1 MMRASSLQGMDDRA
15 CSAAHWRLGRPLIAA
30 LLACASLAAPAS
42 AADRRFAV
50 VVGFNGSDDATLSP
64 LAYADDDALRYG
76 ELFGNFAEQV
86 ETLTTPDAETRGLW
100 GDAHDAAPTRA
111 AVLGALSRTHEA
123 MRAAR
128 AAGDRAIL
136 FFVYS
141 GHGNYDAEGRGYVHL
156 ADGRFTTRDLY
167 RHVIAESE
175 GAPVV
180 LVVDACNAAL
190 LVHSR
195 GAPERR
201 PAGET
206 MLRLESWPNVG
217 VILASSAVA
226 ETHEWG
232 RYLAGIFSHEVRS
245 ALLGPAD
252 LNDDGRITFGELAS
266 FVAAANARVT
276 NPAVRITPYIRPP
289 LDDPELAL
297 VDLATARF
305 PARIRVGDGVV
316 GKAHLVDDDLVRL
329 ADFHKSAGEHFW
341 LSLPHA
347 GPYVL
352 VFDTTEYLVSAGA
365 SGPLELGELERRERT
380 VLSARGAGS
389 DYFERTLF
397 KQPFGRDYAWRY
409 LAGDYLPGLEVR
421 RLVERP
427 WYENGPAWGL
437 AGSGAAAL
445 AGGLG
450 LSLAARARERE
461 ASDPD
466 TFGDR
471 RARLNDDIDRFQTAA
486 WVMYGVGGA
495 AVLGSALWFALDR
508 PVAEERYMPPL
519 EVSVTPGGVTL
530 RRDF

>member
-1 MMRASSLQGMDDRA
+1 MSSSKSA
-15 CSAAHWRLGRPLIAA
+15 CTRWVF
-30 LLACASLAAPAS
+30 ASLLTAVALGAPRAD

-50 VVGFNGSDDATLSP
+50 VVGYNGSDDATLAP

-76 ELFGNFAEQV
+76 ELLGNLAERV
-86 ETLTTPDAETRGLW
+86 ETLTAADAESRTLW
-100 GDAHDAAPTRA
+100 GRPATTAPTRQ
-111 AVLGALSRTHEA
+111 AVLSALQRTHEA
-123 MRAAR
+123 MARAK
-128 AAGDRAIL
+128 AAGDRPIL
-136 FFVYS
+136 YFVYS

-156 ADGRFTTRDLY
+156 SDGRFTTRDLY

-175 GAPVV
+175 GAPVI

-206 MLRLESWPNVG
+206 TLRLESWPNVG

-232 RYLAGIFSHEVRS
+232 KYLSGIFSHEVRS

-252 LNDDGRITFGELAS
+252 INDDGLITFGELAA

-276 NPAVRITPYIRPP
+276 NPTIRITPYIRPP

-297 VDLATARF
+297 VDLGASRF
-305 PARIRVGDGVV
+305 PARIRVSESFV
-316 GKAHLVDDDLVRL
+316 GKAHLVDDNLVRQ
-329 ADFHKSAGEHFW
+329 ADFHKTAGERFW
-341 LSLPHA
+341 LSLPNA
-347 GPYVL
+347 GPFVL
-352 VFDTTEYLVSAGA
+352 VSGTTEYLVPAGL
-365 SGPLELGELERRERT
+365 SGPVDLSELESRERT

-397 KQPFGRDYAWRY
+397 QQPYGGDYAKTY
-409 LAGDYLPGLEVR
+409 LGGDYLPGLEVR

-427 WYENGPAWGL
+427 WYENKKAWAL
-437 AGSGAAAL
+437 AGSGAAVL

-450 LSLAARARERE
+450 LSLAARAKEKE
-461 ASDPD
+461 ASRPE

-471 RARLNDDIDRFQTAA
+471 RAQLNDDIGRFQTGA

-508 PVAEERYMPPL
+508 PVAEERYVPPL
-519 EVSVTPGGVTL
+519 SVSVSPGGVTL
-530 RRDF
+530 KRDF

>member
-1 MMRASSLQGMDDRA
+1 VRTDQSARGSACRRAIIVG
-15 CSAAHWRLGRPLIAA
+15 CFAAVT
-30 LLACASLAAPAS
+30 LAAAAAS

-50 VVGFNGSDDATLSP
+50 VVGYNGSDDASLAP

-76 ELFGNFAEQV
+76 ELFGNLAERV
-86 ETLTTPDAETRGLW
+86 ETLTAPDQETRTLW
-100 GDAHDAAPTRA
+100 GRPSATRPTRA
-111 AVLGALSRTHEA
+111 AVLAALERTQDA

-136 FFVYS
+136 YFVYS

-175 GAPVV
+175 GAPVI
-180 LVVDACNAAL
+180 LMVDACNAAL

-201 PAGET
+201 AAGET
-206 MLRLESWPNVG
+206 TLRLESWPNVG
-217 VILASSAVA
+217 VVLASSAVA

-232 RYLAGIFSHEVRS
+232 KYLSGIFSHEVRS

-252 LNDDGRITFGELAS
+252 VNDDGLITFGELAA

-276 NPAVRITPYIRPP
+276 NPTIRITPYIRPP
-289 LDDPELAL
+289 LDDPEMAL
-297 VDLATARF
+297 VDLRTARF
-305 PARIRVGDGVV
+305 SARVRVPESFV
-316 GKAHLVDDDLVRL
+316 GKAHLVDDNLVRQ
-329 ADFHKSAGEHFW
+329 ADFHKTAGERFW
-341 LSLPHA
+341 LALPNA
-347 GPYVL
+347 GPFVL
-352 VFDTTEYLVSAGA
+352 VSGTTEYLVPAGL
-365 SGPLELGELERRERT
+365 SGPVDLSELESRERT

-397 KQPFGRDYAWRY
+397 QEPSGRQFAAAY
-409 LAGDYLPGLEVR
+409 LGGDYLPGLEVR

-427 WYENGPAWGL
+427 WYENKGAWAL

-445 AGGLG
+445 VGGLG
-450 LSLAARARERE
+450 LSLAARAKESE
-461 ASDPD
+461 AARPD

-471 RARLNDDIDRFQTAA
+471 RARLNDDIERFQTGA
-486 WVMYGVGGA
+486 WVMYGVGGG

-508 PVAEERYMPPL
+508 PVAEERYVPPL
-519 EVSVTPGGVTL
+519 SVSVSPGGVTL
-530 RRDF
+530 KRDF

>member
-1 MMRASSLQGMDDRA
+1 MNDTKPA
-15 CSAAHWRLGRPLIAA
+15 CTRWVFAALVAAVTLSAASAE
-30 LLACASLAAPAS
+30 

-50 VVGFNGSDDATLSP
+50 VVGFNGSDDSTLAP

-76 ELFGNFAEQV
+76 ELLGNLAERV
-86 ETLTTPDAETRGLW
+86 ETLTTTDSESRTLW
-100 GDAHDAAPTRA
+100 GRPSTTAPTRA
-111 AVLGALSRTHEA
+111 AVLSALERTHAA
-123 MRAAR
+123 MAKAR

-136 FFVYS
+136 YFVYS

-156 ADGRFTTRDLY
+156 ADGHFTTRDLY
-167 RHVIAESE
+167 RHVIAESQ

-206 MLRLESWPNVG
+206 TLRLESWPNVG

-232 RYLAGIFSHEVRS
+232 KYLSGIFSHEVRS

-252 LNDDGRITFGELAS
+252 INDDGLITFGELAA

-276 NPAVRITPYIRPP
+276 NPTIRITPYIRPP
-289 LDDPELAL
+289 LEDPELAL
-297 VDLATARF
+297 VDLRTARF
-305 PARIRVGDGVV
+305 PARIRVSESFV
-316 GKAHLVDDDLVRL
+316 GKAHLVDDNLVRQ
-329 ADFHKSAGEHFW
+329 ADFHKTAGERFW
-341 LSLPHA
+341 LSLPNA
-347 GPYVL
+347 GPFVL
-352 VFDTTEYLVSAGA
+352 VSGTTEYLVPAGL
-365 SGPLELGELERRERT
+365 SGPVDLSELESRERT

-397 KQPFGRDYAWRY
+397 QESYGREYAKAY
-409 LAGDYLPGLEVR
+409 LGGEYLPGLEVR

-427 WYENGPAWGL
+427 WYENKGAWGL
-437 AGSGAAAL
+437 AGSGAAVL

-450 LSLAARARERE
+450 FSLAARAKEKE
-461 ASDPD
+461 ASRPD

-471 RARLNDDIDRFQTAA
+471 RARLNEDIDRFQTGA

-508 PVAEERYMPPL
+508 PVAEERYVPPL
-519 EVSVTPGGVTL
+519 SVSVSPGGVTL
-530 RRDF
+530 KRDF